1 MSFLVFSLVY
11 SGELNPKQR
20 KHLKVII
27 RYLIAWLNS
36 LCTCPSPKKSIFLYR
51 FERPSILILLFL
63 HLGLGTKI
71 WITTSCTTACILPQT
86 SPQNYH
92 SDHTFSHS
100 FSANSLCKSISEKKK
115 RKIFDVSAPRR
126 TLGTSIFFHSFFLT
140 RGKDF
145 ARKLGLLV
153 V

>member
-92 SDHTFSHS
+92 SDHTFSPS
-100 FSANSLCKSISEKKK
+100 FSANSLCKSKSEKK
-115 RKIFDVSAPRR
+115 
-126 TLGTSIFFHSFFLT
+126 
-140 RGKDF
+140 RGKYLMS
-145 ARKLGLLV
+145 ARRAEPWAHQFFSTHFFWLAGRTSPESWDCS
-153 V
+153 